1 MEWFRLYGEFAT
13 DPKVQSMPEVMQ
25 RRLLMLF
32 CLTCNETLHTL
43 KDEEIAFALRISEDE
58 LADTKQLFM
67 KKNFVDDSWAI
78 VKWDVRQMPSDVSK
92 GRVAKYRAN
101 RKALGLSSNG
111 YTKHSDTV
119 MLRDGHACV
128 YCESTE
134 NLCIDHAYPVALGG
148 NDDVENLVCACK
160 ACNSGKAGR
169 TPSQAGLT
177 FKNKRTESI
186 WNGWMEYRGVTVTVT
201 PQSRREEI
209 REEETRGK
217 PKTKPPRVPRFDAQA
232 HLVSLG
238 VEPKVA
244 ADWLTQ
250 RKAKNLEPTET
261 AFDATVTEAE
271 KAGLSLNDAV
281 KECCANGWGGF
292 KAKWLQNEIARGG
305 GGGGTV
311 TPLNKQEALEKRNR
325 TIAMEFAQEL
335 QHANK

>member
-25 RRLLMLF
+25 RRLIMVF
-32 CLTCNETLHTL
+32 CLKCSNVLVTLQET
-43 KDEEIAFALRISEDE
+43 DICFALRIDE
-58 LADTKQLFM
+58 EQLAETKALFIR
-67 KKNFVDDSWAI
+67 KNFIDEDWNVLQ
-78 VKWDVRQMPSDVSK
+78 WDERQKPSDSSAP
-92 GRVAKYRAN
+92 RVRAFRE
-101 RKALGLSSNG
+101 RKKQESEALQKQPGN
-111 YTKHSDTV
+111 V
-119 MLRDGHACV
+119 
-128 YCESTE
+128 TE
-134 NLCIDHAYPVALGG
+134 
-148 NDDVENLVCACK
+148 
-160 ACNSGKAGR
+160 
-169 TPSQAGLT
+169 
-177 FKNKRTESI
+177 
-186 WNGWMEYRGVTVTVT
+186 T
-201 PQSRREEI
+201 PQSRREET

-311 TPLNKQEALEKRNR
+311 TSLNKQEALEKRNR

-335 QHANK
+335 QHASK